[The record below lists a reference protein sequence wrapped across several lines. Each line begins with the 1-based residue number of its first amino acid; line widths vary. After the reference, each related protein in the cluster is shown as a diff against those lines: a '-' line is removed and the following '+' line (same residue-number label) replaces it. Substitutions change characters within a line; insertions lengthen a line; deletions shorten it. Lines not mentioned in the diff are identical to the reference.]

1 MRNIVNFLWKNNF
14 TILFLI
20 LEFIAFTLLV
30 QTNRFHKASFVSH
43 GNAMSGDVYS
53 AYSSITDYLQLKR
66 ISEEVAAENAKLK
79 SASSLSFIKMRGK
92 HVYIDDTLYFQQY
105 KYLSAKVVN
114 NSIHQR
120 NNHIIINQGAEQGI
134 KPGMGVISSKGL
146 VGLVKDV
153 SAHYSAVV
161 SVLNGNTQISVK
173 LKKNSYF
180 GIMTWETDDNSTT
193 ATLKKIPN
201 HVDLQIGDTVLSK
214 GASTIFPEGV
224 LAGTV
229 REFEAIPGSDFY
241 DIKIKLTTNFA
252 NLSYVYI
259 VKNLLKTEQQGLEE
273 KIVGSND

>member
-14 TILFLI
+14 TILFFI

-43 GNAMSGDVYS
+43 ANAMSGDVYS

-120 NNHIIINQGAEQGI
+120 NNHIIINQGTEQGI

-180 GIMTWETDDNSTT
+180 GIMTWETDDNSNT

-229 REFEAIPGSDFY
+229 GEFEAIPGSDFY

>member
-1 MRNIVNFLWKNNF
+1 
-14 TILFLI
+14 
-20 LEFIAFTLLV
+20 
-30 QTNRFHKASFVSH
+30 
-43 GNAMSGDVYS
+43 
-53 AYSSITDYLQLKR
+53 
-66 ISEEVAAENAKLK
+66 
-79 SASSLSFIKMRGK
+79 MRGK

-120 NNHIIINQGAEQGI
+120 NNHIIINQGTEQGI

-180 GIMTWETDDNSTT
+180 GIMTWETDDNSNT

-273 KIVGSND
+273 KIVGIND